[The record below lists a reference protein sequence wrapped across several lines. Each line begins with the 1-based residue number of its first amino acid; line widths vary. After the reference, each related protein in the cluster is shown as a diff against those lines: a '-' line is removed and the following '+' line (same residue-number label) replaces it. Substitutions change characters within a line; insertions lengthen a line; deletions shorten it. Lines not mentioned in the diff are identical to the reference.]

1 VEFQLD
7 RLPDD
12 SVDVA
17 EFGRED
23 LGVLEFN
30 EVIVV
35 EPMFRHRRF
44 VDVQA
49 YVPALFFY
57 SGLSRST
64 SLSDVHLV
72 ALTGDAIHAW
82 SPQPQIVLHRTE
94 EAGDLPR
101 RQANTLKCCAWP
113 TFC

>member
-1 VEFQLD
+1 MEFQLD

-57 SGLSRST
+57 SGLNRSDQSVRRT
-64 SLSDVHLV
+64 PGRTHRGCYTRLESSASDRPSQDGGSWRSSS
-72 ALTGDAIHAW
+72 A
-82 SPQPQIVLHRTE
+82 
-94 EAGDLPR
+94 AG
-101 RQANTLKCCAWP
+101 QHS
-113 TFC
+113 